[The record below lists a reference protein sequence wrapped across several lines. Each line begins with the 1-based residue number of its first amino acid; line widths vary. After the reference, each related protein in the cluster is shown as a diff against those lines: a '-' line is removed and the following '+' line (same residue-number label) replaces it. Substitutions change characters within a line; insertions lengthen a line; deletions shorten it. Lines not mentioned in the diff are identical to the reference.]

1 MGYSIL
7 ELVLR
12 QLRQANFVTNVAYPG
27 QKFPQIS
34 GTVASVHIEKADR
47 ANLTVTVGVNIISQA
62 SLGGTACEVE
72 ALRATEALRW
82 SRAVCVQ
89 SGCRYDGIAQVYVV
103 EILATYTGVTE
114 EDNCK
119 IWPGFYATINDIIH
133 PHAIAFTEEEVVDT
147 QAEYVMGQDAP
158 VGISTG
164 KKQWKIMLEEL
175 IPSGSPEQ
183 QETNGAFEL
192 LIETEDKTERYAG
205 CQWTS
210 IKREFTRQ
218 GLRLTRTGVALT
230 REVL

>member
-12 QLRQANFVTNVAYPG
+12 RLRQANFVADVAYPG

-34 GTVASVHIEKADR
+34 GTVASVHIENVDR
-47 ANLTVTVGVNIISQA
+47 ANLTVTVGVSIISQA

-72 ALRATEALRW
+72 ALRATEILRW

-89 SGCRYDGIAQVYVV
+89 NGCRYDGIAQVYVV
-103 EILATYTGVTE
+103 DILATYTGITE
-114 EDNCK
+114 EDDCK

-158 VGISTG
+158 VSISRG
-164 KKQWKIMLEEL
+164 KKLWNITLEEL
-175 IPSGSPEQ
+175 IPCGSPEQ
-183 QETNGAFEL
+183 EETKGAFEL
-192 LIETEDKTERYAG
+192 LIETDNKTERYAG

-218 GLRLTRTGVALT
+218 GLRQTRTGIALT